1 MITIKKTYDNYLYHP
16 LVGSRFNVVFRIR
29 MEPDLDLLHYETNE
43 KSLITYASQILYVVP
58 RFIQLHGRILNNIT
72 RYFYIVS
79 HSHI

>member
-1 MITIKKTYDNYLYHP
+1 
-16 LVGSRFNVVFRIR
+16 

-58 RFIQLHGRILNNIT
+58 RFTQLHGRILNNIT